1 MNGMEVSK
9 ELKCDIESNQTQL
22 KTAICN
28 HQNILARLKA
38 DPDDVTLQKSLNKAE
53 AEIIVIGLEQKNL
66 LERLREE
73 YKAYQKSVNTNLIK
87 NGLEE
92 RRFNLTNALNR
103 ARKQTIVLRSA
114 SATSFSDDSLEHLS
128 PHSSPEHGAL
138 NPVEPQDIT
147 QIEFLNYFSLATHEA
162 YKEMQNK
169 RAERKRRSTA
179 NPHFL
184 YGNKGWDFLT
194 NNKRKRNAFLMSPVS
209 PPHTRQSIKRKQERI
224 SPPLPNTTSV
234 ISSTPSKSPV
244 KSEQNGNAS
253 STLTNSQFNS
263 FPIIPNLPSGLSIE
277 RVSPTGSLSPDNKT
291 CVTCKQSGALTLC
304 EVCGNSFHIS
314 CHNRPLTHTPR
325 QCPKCIV
332 KETRT
337 VGSLNV
343 PSYMTVSCFTPAQ
356 MSEKLDQ
363 KKQLEEI
370 KQSLAAE
377 LTQLQDRHSQLTI
390 SLKDQKT
397 QQDQLLMTQHS
408 TQDKIKQIL
417 SFIEKVKNPLCSE
430 IETIEI
436 S

>member
-38 DPDDVTLQKSLNKAE
+38 DPDDVSLQKSLNKAE

-103 ARKQTIVLRSA
+103 ARKQTI
-114 SATSFSDDSLEHLS
+114 
-128 PHSSPEHGAL
+128 
-138 NPVEPQDIT
+138 
-147 QIEFLNYFSLATHEA
+147 
-162 YKEMQNK
+162 
-169 RAERKRRSTA
+169 
-179 NPHFL
+179 
-184 YGNKGWDFLT
+184 
-194 NNKRKRNAFLMSPVS
+194 
-209 PPHTRQSIKRKQERI
+209 
-224 SPPLPNTTSV
+224 
-234 ISSTPSKSPV
+234 
-244 KSEQNGNAS
+244 
-253 STLTNSQFNS
+253 
-263 FPIIPNLPSGLSIE
+263 GLSIE

-390 SLKDQKT
+390 SLKDQKN